1 MNLLYFEN
9 SKVSENKIYLYH
21 LRTIGFVFNILKT
34 TILTPWWTVLRI
46 LKTAYHW
53 YENSSEVYVF
63 RKMYCYCNVFE
74 EQFSIILEFQSNLYK
89 VAVLLI
95 NWFLNAYGSFQT
107 SIWKYSVFVLKKN
120 NTNYNAKNAVFFL
133 HIARTTFLFSVLM

>member
-1 MNLLYFEN
+1 
-9 SKVSENKIYLYH
+9 
-21 LRTIGFVFNILKT
+21 
-34 TILTPWWTVLRI
+34 
-46 LKTAYHW
+46 
-53 YENSSEVYVF
+53 
-63 RKMYCYCNVFE
+63 MYCYCNVFE